1 MSGGDQAFTFIGNAG
16 FHHIKGELH
25 YVQKGCHTIV
35 EGDDTTQVSATAD
48 PTDPAALMQRDAVWE
63 LPSTPGTYEL
73 WLVVR
78 DGHAGEAACHTTIEV
93 TAIAATAP

>member
-35 EGDDTTQVSATAD
+35 EGDTNGDGKAD
-48 PTDPAALMQRDAVWE
+48 FQIDLLHKIALTKIDFV
-63 LPSTPGTYEL
+63 L
-73 WLVVR
+73 
-78 DGHAGEAACHTTIEV
+78 
-93 TAIAATAP
+93 